1 MAAALPCA
9 LPCCIVADLV
19 LDRPSGVVRY
29 HDSLVINN
37 TAAGATTSALL
48 IRNSWDTGKFG

>member
-1 MAAALPCA
+1 M
-9 LPCCIVADLV
+9 ADLV